1 MTYFRYE
8 KNILILSLRMRH
20 KSVAA
25 LIIFEIQMSSRDILK
40 FCKNG
45 KNENWPKPDGSSSYN
60 D

>member
-1 MTYFRYE
+1 
-8 KNILILSLRMRH
+8 MRH

-60 D
+60 A